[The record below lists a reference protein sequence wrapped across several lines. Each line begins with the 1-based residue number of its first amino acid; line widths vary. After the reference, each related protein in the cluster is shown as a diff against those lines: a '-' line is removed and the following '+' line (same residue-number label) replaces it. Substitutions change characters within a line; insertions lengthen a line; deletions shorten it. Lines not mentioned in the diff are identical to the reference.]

1 MRFSV
6 AAAALLSAA
15 ASVKAA
21 SFSVIVGFNDT
32 LTFNPANLTGVAD
45 GDTVAFQFASKNHSV
60 VQSTFAAPCTAAGV
74 SSGFQNV
81 SDPNGATFPTWTLTV
96 ENATAPLWF
105 FCSQVTATSTHCQA
119 GMVFAIN
126 PTAEKSFDAF
136 QQAAIATNATSP
148 AGQNPSGSIVSGT
161 AGATDAALSVSG
173 STSAPTATAASGSSG
188 TGTSAPAS
196 SSSAAANGASQL
208 MSGNSISILAVAG
221 LVAGLVL

>member
-1 MRFSV
+1 MRFSTAAV
-6 AAAALLSAA
+6 ALFSAV

-21 SFSVIVGFNDT
+21 NYSVIVGFNNT
-32 LTFNPANLTGVAD
+32 LVFNPNNLTGVVN
-45 GDTVAFQFASKNHSV
+45 GDSVSFQFVSKNHSV

-96 ENATAPLWF
+96 ENASAPLWF
-105 FCSQVTATSTHCQA
+105 FCSQVLPTTTHCQS

-126 PTAEKSFDAF
+126 PTAEKSFTAF

-148 AGQNPSGSIVSGT
+148 TGQNPSGSIVSGT
-161 AGATDAALSVSG
+161 AGATDAALSVSA
-173 STSAPTATAASGSSG
+173 APSATAAAGSSA
-188 TGTSAPAS
+188 APAS
-196 SSSAAANGASQL
+196 SSAAAANGASHL
-208 MSGNSISILAVAG
+208 MSGNSISFLAVAG

>member
-1 MRFSV
+1 MRFSTAAV
-6 AAAALLSAA
+6 ALFSAV

-21 SFSVIVGFNDT
+21 DYNVIVGFNNT
-32 LTFNPANLTGVAD
+32 LVFNPNNLTGVVN
-45 GDTVAFQFASKNHSV
+45 GDSSV

-81 SDPNGATFPTWTLTV
+81 SDPNGQTFPTWSVCDLSLL

-105 FCSQVTATSTHCQA
+105 FCSQVLPTTTHCQS

-126 PTAEKSFDAF
+126 PSAEKSFAAF

-148 AGQNPSGSIVSGT
+148 TGQNPSGSIVSGT
-161 AGATDAALSVSG
+161 AGATDAALSVSA
-173 STSAPTATAASGSSG
+173 APSATAAGSSA
-188 TGTSAPAS
+188 APAS
-196 SSSAAANGASQL
+196 SSTAATNGASHL

>member
-1 MRFSV
+1 MRFST
-6 AAAALLSAA
+6 AAIALFSAV

-21 SFSVIVGFNDT
+21 NYSVIVGFNNT
-32 LTFNPANLTGVAD
+32 LVFNPNNLTGVVN
-45 GDTVAFQFASKNHSV
+45 GDSSV

-81 SDPNGATFPTWTLTV
+81 SDPNGPTFPTCQANLLK
-96 ENATAPLWF
+96 APLWF
-105 FCSQVTATSTHCQA
+105 FCSQVLPTTTHCQS

-126 PTAEKSFDAF
+126 PTAEKSFAAF

-148 AGQNPSGSIVSGT
+148 TGQNPSGSIVSGT
-161 AGATDAALSVSG
+161 AGATDAALSVSA
-173 STSAPTATAASGSSG
+173 APSATAAGSSA
-188 TGTSAPAS
+188 APAS
-196 SSSAAANGASQL
+196 SSAAAANGASHL

>member
-1 MRFSV
+1 MRFST
-6 AAAALLSAA
+6 AAIALFSAV

-21 SFSVIVGFNDT
+21 NYSVIVGFNNT
-32 LTFNPANLTGVAD
+32 LVFNPNNLTGVVN
-45 GDTVAFQFASKNHSV
+45 GDSVSFQFASKNHSV

-81 SDPNGATFPTWTLTV
+81 SDPNGPTFPTCQANLLK
-96 ENATAPLWF
+96 APLWF
-105 FCSQVTATSTHCQA
+105 FCSQVLPTTTHCQS

-126 PTAEKSFDAF
+126 PTAEKSFAAF

-148 AGQNPSGSIVSGT
+148 TGQNPSGSIVSGT
-161 AGATDAALSVSG
+161 AGATDAALSVSA
-173 STSAPTATAASGSSG
+173 APSATAAGSSA
-188 TGTSAPAS
+188 APAS
-196 SSSAAANGASQL
+196 SSAAAANGASHL